1 MAATPDS
8 IAPLEHTEGGLQ
20 QAWSEIG
27 RAGGWFSGASRI
39 AIAEAARQAVDC
51 VFCHKRKAALSPY
64 EVRGEHAAGAAA
76 ETSRENQAPE
86 LPAALL
92 DAVHR
97 IATDPGRLSQAWH
110 DELIAAGV
118 VSEELV
124 EATSI
129 VGLVRI
135 SDSLSRA
142 LGQPIRELPAAEA
155 GEPKKQKASGTTLE
169 RGWVPMVD
177 PEKAEG
183 LVAMMYERVEA
194 GSGFVFNVARA
205 LTSVPEALRDFFSAF
220 FPNYAV
226 SGPVADGGLNRTQV
240 ELLASTTSAWN
251 DCFY

>member
-1 MAATPDS
+1 MAKALDS
-8 IAPLEHTEGGLQ
+8 IAPLEHTEAGLQ
-20 QAWSEIG
+20 QAWGEIS
-27 RAGGWFSGASRI
+27 RAGGWYSGTSRL
-39 AIAEAARQAVDC
+39 AIATAAREAVRCD
-51 VFCHKRKAALSPY
+51 FCHQRKAALSPHA
-64 EVRGEHAAGAAA
+64 VRGTHSAPGANGAADA
-76 ETSRENQAPE
+76 GGAAV
-86 LPAALL
+86 LPAALV

-97 IATDPGRLSQAWH
+97 IATDPGRLSQTWH
-110 DELIAAGV
+110 DELVAAGV

-135 SDSLSRA
+135 ADSLSRA
-142 LGQPIRELPAAEA
+142 LGLPIRAFPAVEP
-155 GEPKKQKASGTTLE
+155 GEPKRQKESGTTVE

-183 LVAMMYERVEA
+183 LVAMMYERVES
-194 GSGFVFNVARA
+194 GSGFIFNVARA

-220 FPNYAV
+220 FPNYTVA
-226 SGPVADGGLNRTQV
+226 GPVAAGGLNRTQV